1 MPVLL
6 NQLAEAVQRIW
17 DGQCRERD
25 REPAIRGT
33 QENGTPLLMTLIPVI
48 TAQVRMASIAPG
60 QCIFALL
67 AEGIGHAP
75 LLSAGL
81 AEHLDICRLTRHAEF
96 AQLQRCF
103 TWDLPMHK
111 V

>member
-25 REPAIRGT
+25 GEQAIRGC
-33 QENGTPLLMTLIPVI
+33 QENGTPLLMTLIPVV

-67 AEGIGHAP
+67 AKGIGHTP
-75 LLSAGL
+75 LLSTGL
-81 AEHLDICRLTRHAEF
+81 AEPLDICCLTRHAEF
-96 AQLQRCF
+96 AQLQPGF
-103 TWDLPMHK
+103 
-111 V
+111 